1 MKLQH
6 ITKIYHNKH
15 NTVKALDDIS
25 LEINQT
31 GMIFIMGPSGS
42 GKSTLSR
49 IMNGLDRDYTGDF
62 VLEGHIEY
70 VEQDIC
76 LFENMPVLDNLEL
89 VSKENIQT
97 YLDMFDMSEHKDKL
111 VKNLSV
117 GQKKRVQ
124 IIRSLLVDYDYLL
137 LDEPTASL
145 DEENTKIIMNVL
157 KNISQKHTVII
168 ITHEKDLNDQ
178 YANRSIYL
186 KEGHVEKD
194 ITHHQTSQIILNQ
207 TLMNYKNNIQFQFKR
222 ILHSLPL
229 QFMKFIVVSIMILTL
244 LIMNSFLFSI
254 EGNIEERNKWLTSDN
269 IIVTQPLDQETQRG
283 DLYDQADIQKV
294 KDNINSVIGYQ
305 VGFVAS
311 HISFVETLTPTMNLN
326 ELKDA
331 IKQEED
337 RHEQTNEPYKDYY
350 YQWKKILE
358 EELEY
363 ERQTGRTLDE
373 NFELTSDLRAYDGF
387 TRNENGELLCPLY
400 PYMRFGK
407 NQEVVAYQIFDI
419 NTLDLK
425 YGDYPTNSQ
434 EVIVSMELAEKLRQE
449 QQLSSVEDILLK
461 SYDLSFIGLDVQVP
475 KIKITGITYQDSQ
488 YEHRLF
494 FKAGDFDQLMSKSFK
509 FHDDYLKY
517 VYIYFMTDASKDN
530 QAIADQVNQLL
541 GGKYSTF
548 VAYPDSVLNTSTTP
562 ISSYSTL
569 SYVIVGIMVIG
580 VIGIYMLMLILQRKT
595 YNKEVKI
602 LKHYH
607 QSIKVYILLPIS
619 IILLLDIIIY
629 SLSFDKLCT
638 IINTYV
644 NQQGYS
650 ELIQNSSI
658 ILILSI
664 VMTIII
670 TLLLEGMFY
679 LYQARKQSKTVTS

>member
-15 NTVKALDDIS
+15 NTVKALDDVS

-42 GKSTLSR
+42 GKSTLNR
-49 IMNGLDRDYTGDF
+49 IMNGLDHDYTGDF

-76 LFENMPVLDNLEL
+76 LFENMSVLDNLKL

-145 DEENTKIIMNVL
+145 DEENTEIIMNVL

-222 ILHSLPL
+222 IIHSLPL

-283 DLYDQADIQKV
+283 DLYD
-294 KDNINSVIGYQ
+294 
-305 VGFVAS
+305 
-311 HISFVETLTPTMNLN
+311 
-326 ELKDA
+326 
-331 IKQEED
+331 
-337 RHEQTNEPYKDYY
+337 
-350 YQWKKILE
+350 
-358 EELEY
+358 
-363 ERQTGRTLDE
+363 
-373 NFELTSDLRAYDGF
+373 
-387 TRNENGELLCPLY
+387 
-400 PYMRFGK
+400 
-407 NQEVVAYQIFDI
+407 
-419 NTLDLK
+419 
-425 YGDYPTNSQ
+425 
-434 EVIVSMELAEKLRQE
+434 
-449 QQLSSVEDILLK
+449 
-461 SYDLSFIGLDVQVP
+461 
-475 KIKITGITYQDSQ
+475 
-488 YEHRLF
+488 
-494 FKAGDFDQLMSKSFK
+494 
-509 FHDDYLKY
+509 
-517 VYIYFMTDASKDN
+517 
-530 QAIADQVNQLL
+530 
-541 GGKYSTF
+541 
-548 VAYPDSVLNTSTTP
+548 
-562 ISSYSTL
+562 
-569 SYVIVGIMVIG
+569 
-580 VIGIYMLMLILQRKT
+580 
-595 YNKEVKI
+595 
-602 LKHYH
+602 
-607 QSIKVYILLPIS
+607 
-619 IILLLDIIIY
+619 
-629 SLSFDKLCT
+629 
-638 IINTYV
+638 
-644 NQQGYS
+644 
-650 ELIQNSSI
+650 
-658 ILILSI
+658 
-664 VMTIII
+664 
-670 TLLLEGMFY
+670 
-679 LYQARKQSKTVTS
+679 